1 MERLD
6 LEDVTASSR
15 LFVGCGERGL
25 GYRSGEHLEP
35 SGLGA
40 ALEIE
45 EPSELDELG
54 CDS

>member
-6 LEDVTASSR
+6 FEDAAASSMI
-15 LFVGCGERGL
+15 FVGCGKRGL
-25 GYRSGEHLEP
+25 SCRSGEHLEP
-35 SGLGA
+35 GGLRA
-40 ALEIE
+40 ALETE